1 MRLAILSDIHGNL
14 EAFQSVHADMERQ
27 GLDGVVCLGDMIGYG
42 PDPEDVIRGIRNLQC
57 SAVLG
62 NHEASL
68 LTEKARKWMN
78 FQAREN
84 SITTEKLLSE
94 ESITYCRTL
103 PRSLHSGESWFVHGY
118 PPDSVF
124 TYLFNKTDQGIEALF
139 AASEASLY
147 FVGHT
152 HDLQL
157 VSQQQGKVIRTPL
170 SKGRIHLDHD
180 RKYIINAGS
189 VGQPRDGDNRA
200 KYLIWD
206 NETRDMDVLFIPYDS
221 EKTIRK
227 IHERGFPDIYAERLR

>member
-14 EAFQSVHADMERQ
+14 EAFQAVYADIARQ
-27 GLDGVVCLGDMIGYG
+27 RPDGVICLGDMIGYG
-42 PDPEDVIRGIRNLQC
+42 PDPEEIIQGVQDLQC
-57 SAVLG
+57 NTVLG

-84 SITTEKLLSE
+84 SIRTEQLLSAK
-94 ESITYCRTL
+94 SLDYCRSL
-103 PRSLHSGESWFVHGY
+103 PRFLHAGDAWFVHGF

-124 TYLFNKTDQGIEALF
+124 AYLFNQPDHRIEELF
-139 AASEASLY
+139 ATSTASLF

-157 VSQQQGKVIRTPL
+157 VSQKQGKVVRLPL
-170 SKGRIHLDHD
+170 AEGRISLAKGRKHL
-180 RKYIINAGS
+180 INAGS

-200 KYLIWD
+200 KYLIWN
-206 NETRDMDVLFIPYDS
+206 NETWDLDVLFIPYDNK
-221 EKTIRK
+221 KTIGK
-227 IHERGFPDIYAERLR
+227 IYERGFPDIYAERLR